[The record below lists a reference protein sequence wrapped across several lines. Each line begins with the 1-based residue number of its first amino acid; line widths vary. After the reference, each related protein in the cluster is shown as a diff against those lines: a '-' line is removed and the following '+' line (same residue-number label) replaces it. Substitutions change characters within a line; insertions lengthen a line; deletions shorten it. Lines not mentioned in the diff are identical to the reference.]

1 MVRLFT
7 IISRYILIFLFALYT
22 FDGFFALRSGLSKS
36 KEKGLY
42 YLQNI
47 WTLLLISLCNVIL
60 YLNTENATYIV
71 LMVSEIT
78 LVIALQII
86 YKAAYTGINNA
97 LLNHLCMLLSLGLI
111 IISRLNTD
119 RAIKQLIIA
128 IFAAVVTSIIP
139 ILIKKFDFWEDLQKL
154 YAVLGIIS
162 LLIVLVAGQ
171 TVYGAKISL
180 NIGGFSFQP
189 TEFVKI
195 FFVLGISAALKKAK
209 NGRDY
214 LILTIVSFIHIG
226 ILVLSRDLGG
236 AVILFMI
243 FLLLVYLK
251 TAKLWILVSGG
262 TLVVSGLFLVGKLM
276 AHVQSRISAWVDPIS
291 VIDNAGYQVSQ
302 SLFAIGT
309 GSWVGSGLTLGMPEK
324 IPVVSKDFIFAAIS
338 EELGAVFGICL
349 IFTYVSCI
357 ILIMNLAMQKKD
369 TFSSLAAAGF
379 GIAFG
384 FQSFLSI
391 GGVIKF
397 IPSTGVTLPFISA
410 GGSSTIAFFIMF
422 SCIQGMGMKKEVKA

>member
-22 FDGFFALRSGLSKS
+22 FDGFFALRNGMSKS

-42 YLQNI
+42 YLQNV
-47 WTLLLISLCNVIL
+47 WTLLLISICNVIL

-139 ILIKKFDFWEDLQKL
+139 ILIKKFDFWENLQVL
-154 YAVLGIIS
+154 YAIIGIIS

-180 NIGGFSFQP
+180 NI
-189 TEFVKI
+189 
-195 FFVLGISAALKKAK
+195 
-209 NGRDY
+209 
-214 LILTIVSFIHIG
+214 
-226 ILVLSRDLGG
+226 
-236 AVILFMI
+236 
-243 FLLLVYLK
+243 
-251 TAKLWILVSGG
+251 
-262 TLVVSGLFLVGKLM
+262 
-276 AHVQSRISAWVDPIS
+276 
-291 VIDNAGYQVSQ
+291 
-302 SLFAIGT
+302 
-309 GSWVGSGLTLGMPEK
+309 
-324 IPVVSKDFIFAAIS
+324 
-338 EELGAVFGICL
+338 
-349 IFTYVSCI
+349 
-357 ILIMNLAMQKKD
+357 
-369 TFSSLAAAGF
+369 
-379 GIAFG
+379 
-384 FQSFLSI
+384 
-391 GGVIKF
+391 
-397 IPSTGVTLPFISA
+397 
-410 GGSSTIAFFIMF
+410 
-422 SCIQGMGMKKEVKA
+422 

>member
-1 MVRLFT
+1 M
-7 IISRYILIFLFALYT
+7 
-22 FDGFFALRSGLSKS
+22 
-36 KEKGLY
+36 
-42 YLQNI
+42 
-47 WTLLLISLCNVIL
+47 
-60 YLNTENATYIV
+60 
-71 LMVSEIT
+71 
-78 LVIALQII
+78 
-86 YKAAYTGINNA
+86 
-97 LLNHLCMLLSLGLI
+97 
-111 IISRLNTD
+111 
-119 RAIKQLIIA
+119 
-128 IFAAVVTSIIP
+128 
-139 ILIKKFDFWEDLQKL
+139 
-154 YAVLGIIS
+154 
-162 LLIVLVAGQ
+162 
-171 TVYGAKISL
+171 
-180 NIGGFSFQP
+180 
-189 TEFVKI
+189 
-195 FFVLGISAALKKAK
+195 
-209 NGRDY
+209 
-214 LILTIVSFIHIG
+214 
-226 ILVLSRDLGG
+226 LSRDLGG

-262 TLVVSGLFLVGKLM
+262 TLVVSGLFIAGKLM

-309 GSWVGSGLTLGMPEK
+309 GSWLGSGLTLGMPEK